1 MFNISEEVETKISQN
16 KGLILL
22 VLAVLVLLIPSIF
35 VSQTQ
40 ADKAKEVLAAISKVI
55 PEAPAPNP
63 VSSAPAITITP
74 TPTPTITITPS
85 PTPAITLTPT
95 PVLTVTTT
103 PTPTVT
109 PSATNT
115 PTPTLTPASNAPIP
129 TVTPTPTPAGLQV
142 QIGIDYAGQKN
153 SDLYTTTV
161 NQGQSAWD
169 AVVAA
174 VGLNNLKYTDY
185 GGNMGIFI
193 TEFNGISAD
202 SSHYFEFQV
211 NGVSSNSGVSSYK
224 VNDGDKLDFVLTSF

>member
-1 MFNISEEVETKISQN
+1 MVNISEEVETKISQN

-55 PEAPAPNP
+55 PEAPASNP
-63 VSSAPAITITP
+63 VSSAPAIIITS

-85 PTPAITLTPT
+85 STITLIPT
-95 PVLTVTTT
+95 PVSAVTTT

-115 PTPTLTPASNAPIP
+115 PTPALTPTATP
-129 TVTPTPTPAGLQV
+129 TEIPTPTPAGLQI
-142 QIGIDYAGQKN
+142 QIGIDYAGQKDSDSYTVTIN
-153 SDLYTTTV
+153 S
-161 NQGQSAWD
+161 GQSAWD

-174 VGLNNLKYTDY
+174 VGLSNLKYTDY

-211 NGVSSNSGVSSYK
+211 NSVSSMVGVSSYK
-224 VNDGDKLDFVLTSF
+224 VNDGDKLDFVLKQS